1 MKDLSTLLFKVESPK
16 VQPHAG
22 QVLVAEPFFGSE
34 HFNHGVVSVID
45 YLASEGTTGVVLN
58 NRTEYMLDDLLDG
71 VPNDCGIPVF
81 CGGPVGQDRLFFI
94 HTLGPGIIPN
104 ARLYSDGLYVGG
116 DFTQAI
122 EYIKSGYPV
131 DGCIRFFVGYTMWS
145 VGMLENEILDN
156 KWASVSESTPPDLL
170 LTGAG
175 DRFWHRTVRSLGPQY
190 RSWNLLPRN
199 ITCN

>member
-1 MKDLSTLLFKVESPK
+1 MGKDSFIFDIK
-16 VQPHAG
+16 VQSTPPYEGAL
-22 QVLVAEPFFGSE
+22 LVAEPFLRE
-34 HFNHGVVSVID
+34 NYFNHAVICLVD
-45 YLASEGTTGVVLN
+45 YTPGHTAMGLVLN
-58 NRTEYMLDDLLDG
+58 KVTHYSLSDLLDN
-71 VPNDCGIPVF
+71 VTDDRDIPVF
-81 CGGPVGQDRLFFI
+81 CGGPMSCDHLYCI
-94 HTLGPGIIPN
+94 HTLGDIVPQ
-104 ARLYSDGLYVGG
+104 ARHVTGDLYVGG

-156 KWASVSESTPPDLL
+156 KWASVPESTPPDLL